1 VRVWTLPAIPTCDS
15 VHISDTVARLIWDL
29 EQITFPLVLA
39 LPLMLADGKGF
50 LGLIFMLAIAALAN
64 GAWFALLGVIV
75 WYSREAFLKLRGV
88 RTRRPV

>member
-1 VRVWTLPAIPTCDS
+1 MRAWTLPAIPACDS

-50 LGLIFMLAIAALAN
+50 LGLIFMLAIAALA
-64 GAWFALLGVIV
+64 
-75 WYSREAFLKLRGV
+75 KRGV
-88 RTRRPV
+88 VRPARRHRLVHS

>member
-1 VRVWTLPAIPTCDS
+1 
-15 VHISDTVARLIWDL
+15 
-29 EQITFPLVLA
+29 
-39 LPLMLADGKGF
+39 MLADGKGF

-75 WYSREAFLKLRGV
+75 WYIREAFLKLRGV